1 VTIFIQQLVTGLSIG
16 SIYALLAVGYALIF
30 SIYKFSNFAFGVVM
44 MIGTFGAYYAIN
56 LFSAPL
62 FIAVV
67 VAMMVAALASILVE
81 ISTYRQMRKKSAPRL
96 YLMIAGIGVN
106 MFLEN
111 LAIQTIGS
119 GVKPFPSD
127 WARQIL
133 TVGSISVPRSDILS
147 GILSVLML
155 AALWFFI
162 YRTKTGLGIRA
173 SATDV
178 STTGLM
184 GVNINMISLAVFA
197 ISGIT
202 AGLAGVFYGMKYTV
216 YPSMG
221 LVSNKAF
228 VSAVIGGLG
237 SLPGAV
243 VGGVLLGVLETM
255 VSGYVSSRLRDL
267 IAYVVLIVILIIMPD
282 GLLGKGKN
290 VGDKV

>member
-1 VTIFIQQLVTGLSIG
+1 MTVFLQQLVTGLSIG
-16 SIYALLAVGYALIF
+16 SIYALLAVGYALVF

-56 LFSAPL
+56 LFSTPL

-67 VAMMVAALASILVE
+67 IAMAVAAVASIIVE
-81 ISTYRQMRKKSAPRL
+81 LTTYRQMRKKNAPRL

-119 GVKPFPSD
+119 GVKPFPSN
-127 WARQIL
+127 WARQIITL
-133 TVGSISVPRSDILS
+133 GEVSVPRSDILS
-147 GILSVLML
+147 GVLSILML
-155 AALWFFI
+155 VALWLFI
-162 YRTKTGLGIRA
+162 YKTKVGLGIRA

-184 GVNINMISLAVFA
+184 GVNTNLISFAVFA
-197 ISGIT
+197 ISGLT

-221 LVSNKAF
+221 AVSNKAF

-243 VGGVLLGVLETM
+243 VGGILLGVLETF
-255 VSGYVSSRLRDL
+255 VSGYISSRLRDM
-267 IAYVVLIVILIIMPD
+267 IAYAVLIIILIIMPD
-282 GLLGKGKN
+282 GLLGRSKN
-290 VGDKV
+290 VKDKI